1 MPLSAPTSPELR
13 AVAGEL
19 GFSFTDA
26 DLEIFRGDPRRFDM
40 ELRPCP

>member
-26 DLEIFRGDPRRFDM
+26 DLETFRGRARRSDT
-40 ELRPCP
+40 